1 MAQRLQAKGW
11 VLHPQIGVS
20 GFRVDLG
27 VVDPDLPGSFLA
39 GIECDGATYH
49 RAATARDRDRLR
61 QVVLEGLGWRIVR
74 IWSTD
79 WWTNASREVD
89 RLHAL
94 LEAALAEARSSRS
107 RKAEELQ
114 QRDPVPQA
122 QAADPAVLA
131 AIEAVEPQE
140 LETGSDNT
148 AVVGQSEVK
157 ADGELFYEE
166 DYLPQL
172 AELVAHEIASHGPIR
187 DDRLAQRIA
196 RAHGFQKTGR
206 RILERVLAVVP
217 ADCART
223 EEEVGTF
230 IWPRHAQP
238 ALWDHFRGAAADQAL
253 DPADLPIEEL
263 RVLAASL
270 KAQYHDEEVLLL
282 AMRDACN
289 LGQLRQGTRDRFRQA
304 IG

>member
-1 MAQRLQAKGW
+1 M
-11 VLHPQIGVS
+11 
-20 GFRVDLG
+20 
-27 VVDPDLPGSFLA
+27 
-39 GIECDGATYH
+39 
-49 RAATARDRDRLR
+49 
-61 QVVLEGLGWRIVR
+61 
-74 IWSTD
+74 
-79 WWTNASREVD
+79 
-89 RLHAL
+89 
-94 LEAALAEARSSRS
+94 
-107 RKAEELQ
+107 
-114 QRDPVPQA
+114 
-122 QAADPAVLA
+122 LA